1 MGVSTKV
8 TLDDVLGEV
17 IPALL
22 AAGLSEAQ
30 LRAISA
36 DAQRIMGGG
45 GPTRDWIMALA
56 LAAAPYGRRAR
67 TAFML
72 AMDEL
77 GIGRDP
83 AGSVRDG

>member
-36 DAQRIMGGG
+36 DARRGTNAGLDHG
-45 GPTRDWIMALA
+45 AGACGRAVR
-56 LAAAPYGRRAR
+56 AARSDGVH
-67 TAFML
+67 
-72 AMDEL
+72 
-77 GIGRDP
+77 
-83 AGSVRDG
+83 AGDG